1 MSELVV
7 VGLSH
12 HTADLELRECAALP
26 GPTQIA
32 LMRELVESGLYEE
45 SLVVSTCN
53 RVELYGTTR
62 DLAKAVAAAEQHL
75 AKPSDDLKRVLYVRE
90 GDAAVRHA
98 FRVAASL
105 DSMVVG
111 EPQILG
117 QVKEAFE
124 QAQSTGTL
132 GNLLGRCFQRSF
144 AVAKRVR
151 TETSI
156 AEGTVS
162 VSSIAVDLARKIFGE
177 LSGRRVLLLGAGEM
191 GEAAAKSLANSG
203 SQLVVL
209 NRSPEKAEKVAKQC
223 GGQAEGYEHLASEL
237 ISADVVITST
247 SSPTPVLSDKMMRG
261 VSKARRGRPLFL
273 IDIAVP
279 RDVDPR
285 VGELESV
292 FLYDVDDLQKVAC
305 ENLSQRKAAASHAE
319 QIVEEEVLAFRAWR
333 GTQHLK
339 PTIVAMRK
347 QVADAVQAELA
358 RTLPRLP
365 ELTPKQ
371 QKSLDKMAD
380 SIVKRVL
387 HQPLMA
393 LKDAAEDPDG
403 AELIAAAQTLFAIDP
418 DAERERDEGD
428 ERAPALQPKPIAPGE

>member
-12 HTADLELRECAALP
+12 HTASLELRECAALP

-32 LMRELVESGLYEE
+32 LMRELVESGEFEE
-45 SLVVSTCN
+45 SLLVSTCN
-53 RVELYGTTR
+53 RVELYGTAR
-62 DLAKAVAAAEQHL
+62 DLSKAVALAEQHL
-75 AKPSDDLKRVLYVRE
+75 AKPNDELKRVLYVRE

-117 QVKEAFE
+117 QFKEAFE
-124 QAQSTGTL
+124 QAQATGTV
-132 GNLLGRCFQRSF
+132 GSLLGRCFQRAF

-151 TETSI
+151 SETTI

-162 VSSIAVDLARKIFGE
+162 VSSIAVDLAHKIFGE
-177 LSGRRVLLLGAGEM
+177 LGGRRMLLLGAGEM
-191 GEAAAKSLANSG
+191 GEAAARSLAHSG
-203 SQLVVL
+203 ARLSVM
-209 NRSPEKAEKVAKQC
+209 NRSPEKAERVAEAC
-223 GGQAEGYEHLASEL
+223 GGTARGYELLASEL
-237 ISADVVITST
+237 IDADVVISST
-247 SSPTPVLSDKMMRG
+247 SSPTPVLTCKMMKG
-261 VSKARRGRPLFL
+261 VSKARRGRPLFI

-285 VGELESV
+285 VGELDSV
-292 FLYDVDDLQKVAC
+292 FLYDVDDLQKVTS
-305 ENLSQRKAAASHAE
+305 ENLSARRVAATHAE
-319 QIVEEEVLAFRAWR
+319 SIVEQEVTAFRAWR

-339 PTIVAMRK
+339 PTVLALREL
-347 QVADAVQAELA
+347 VADAVQTELE

-365 ELTPKQ
+365 EMSPKQ
-371 QKSLDKMAD
+371 RKSLDKMAD

-387 HQPLMA
+387 HHPLQA

-403 AELIAAAQTLFAIDP
+403 AELIAAAQKLFAVDP
-418 DAERERDEGD
+418 HAPREEEPRG
-428 ERAPALQPKPIAPGE
+428 AAVPAMHPKPAGE